1 MPMKRLTTFC
11 IAAIMSLAASA
22 FAHAAE
28 PLRIG
33 MAPEPYPPFEWKEA
47 DGAWKGFEVD
57 LYKAIC
63 KQINRDCVLVEIA
76 WDGIIPALQTRKID
90 MIFDSMTIT
99 DERKKTIDFSD
110 PYYSTVPAFIG
121 QKGEKIEL
129 TKDFMKGKSIG
140 AQVSTTHA
148 EYAQKT
154 FGDVAEVRTY
164 ATQDEADADLAA
176 GRIDY
181 VVADK
186 VALGAFLA
194 TDAAKD
200 LGLLADVTSSGPV
213 LIGAGIRKEDTELL
227 ASVNTAIATLV
238 KNGEYDRL
246 AKPYFAFDIYGLP
259 RK

>member
-1 MPMKRLTTFC
+1 MKRLLTLALTTC
-11 IAAIMSLAASA
+11 LSLAAMIV
-22 FAHAAE
+22 AHAAE
-28 PLRIG
+28 PLKIG
-33 MAPEPYPPFEWKEA
+33 MAPEPYAPFEWKEA
-47 DGAWKGFEVD
+47 DGNWKGFEVD

-76 WDGIIPALQTRKID
+76 WDGIIPALQTKKID
-90 MIFDSMTIT
+90 VIFNSMTIT
-99 DERKKTIDFSD
+99 DERKKTINFSD
-110 PYYSTVPAFIG
+110 PYYSTVPSFIG
-121 QKGEKIEL
+121 PKGEKIEL

-148 EYAQKT
+148 EYAQKA

-176 GRIDY
+176 GRVDY

-186 VALGAFLA
+186 VALGAFLK

-200 LGLLADVTSSGPV
+200 LGFLADVTAGGPSLV
-213 LIGAGIRKEDTELL
+213 GAGIRKDDTELL
-227 ASVNTAIATLV
+227 AAFNTAIATLL
-238 KNGEYDRL
+238 KNGDYDKL
-246 AKPYFAFDIYGLP
+246 AKPYFDFDIYGLP